1 MEVIFK
7 RFVGNIKIIS
17 GSKIISTRGCEIF
30 IHLFSIYLMPTLPA
44 TEEKAQGSHTFA
56 ARWQIDQG
64 DCFVGSR
71 LVSQT
76 SITTVCKNKGLDRV
90 VNISIDSQGVP
101 F

>member
-1 MEVIFK
+1 
-7 RFVGNIKIIS
+7 
-17 GSKIISTRGCEIF
+17 
-30 IHLFSIYLMPTLPA
+30 MPTLPA

-76 SITTVCKNKGLDRV
+76 NITTVRKNKGLDRV
-90 VNISIDSQGVP
+90 VNISIDSQGFLFRERCPSPSLPKTQTTKEYAPVIVIEP
-101 F
+101 QNSNWSQS